1 MSIVLTLRKAL
12 QWELQLLR
20 RIRYTSSSETRKKYG
35 CLTSNV
41 HKIYK
46 KLKNNNDMKAK
57 FVKCIV
63 VLSAMLMALCV
74 LAGCEKKKETPKY
87 KDVKISAIF
96 YPRNL
101 SMEVDETAEACVY
114 VDHNKINNPRNYNI
128 QFSSSNEDLIS
139 VDKDGNLIAK
149 MVSDIS
155 RADSVVYVSLYCE
168 SGGRVYKDTMQ
179 IKVFVPHGL
188 WGDEEYDLNKDG
200 KLSVYESVRIIRIVR
215 DENGP
220 SIIDS
225 NLRFFPNVVFIQ
237 SNFFSLDKAISGIKS
252 VFDFGANK
260 KLEKLIFWNYDACP
274 GLFEIKLSDN
284 QYLED
289 LTIENTVKYGKNLPV
304 EPLDLSMC
312 PNLKL
317 LSLIRT
323 DIKKLSSSSADK
335 IEEVTLEGN
344 NYLETVDLSNC
355 NNLKKV
361 IVDIGN
367 NPMTLVLSK
376 EVYKKYVNKS
386 QDLIISVPDY
396 VKVTQTE

>member
-1 MSIVLTLRKAL
+1 
-12 QWELQLLR
+12 
-20 RIRYTSSSETRKKYG
+20 
-35 CLTSNV
+35 
-41 HKIYK
+41 
-46 KLKNNNDMKAK
+46 MKAK

-63 VLSAMLMALCV
+63 VQSAMLMALCV